1 MKSHSGSFYKFVSV
15 HTFLIGLFP
24 FYLPVFLWK
33 LDYSISEISYF
44 IALAGIGY
52 FLALWAW
59 ERIHRFVSLKKI
71 FLLSLL
77 LELLLLS
84 IIFASEKQFFFPVLA
99 LLYGAYNC
107 FFWITN
113 RVLFVEGVTP
123 ENSGKNFG
131 NFQIVVAVILKIGV
145 FSGGLLLDKFNYPTL
160 FIVSILVVVLGALLF
175 AINNTNLMQVSQSL
189 LQAQTMGMVNLLKF
203 RDEFRSKFI
212 FIVDGLFLF
221 LESFFWVI
229 SLFIIVKESY
239 WQLGILVIILMAIF
253 GLMFY
258 FIKNAIDKLPVT
270 SVYRFSVGLYV
281 SSWIIRG
288 LLSDDLD
295 RPLVFVMLILIT
307 FFTSM
312 FRLAFNKRFF
322 DLAKATTTFQYIF
335 LKSYYSQFFI
345 AIWFGILGL
354 VLSKVDSPEQALSYT
369 YFASSV
375 IALGYFLYR
384 PSEEIATSKIIQET
398 VNGTA

>member
-1 MKSHSGSFYKFVSV
+1 
-15 HTFLIGLFP
+15 
-24 FYLPVFLWK
+24 
-33 LDYSISEISYF
+33 
-44 IALAGIGY
+44 
-52 FLALWAW
+52 
-59 ERIHRFVSLKKI
+59 
-71 FLLSLL
+71 
-77 LELLLLS
+77 
-84 IIFASEKQFFFPVLA
+84 
-99 LLYGAYNC
+99 
-107 FFWITN
+107 
-113 RVLFVEGVTP
+113 
-123 ENSGKNFG
+123 
-131 NFQIVVAVILKIGV
+131 
-145 FSGGLLLDKFNYPTL
+145 
-160 FIVSILVVVLGALLF
+160 
-175 AINNTNLMQVSQSL
+175 MQVSQSL
-189 LQAQTMGMVNLLKF
+189 LQAQTIGMVNLLKF
-203 RDEFRSKFI
+203 KDEFRSKFI

-229 SLFIIVKESY
+229 SLFIIVQESY

-270 SVYRFSVGLYV
+270 SVYRVSVALYV

-288 LLSDDLD
+288 LLSEDLD
-295 RPLVFVMLILIT
+295 RPLIFVMLILIT

-345 AIWFGILGL
+345 VIWFGILGL

-384 PSEEIATSKIIQET
+384 PSEEIATSKLIQET